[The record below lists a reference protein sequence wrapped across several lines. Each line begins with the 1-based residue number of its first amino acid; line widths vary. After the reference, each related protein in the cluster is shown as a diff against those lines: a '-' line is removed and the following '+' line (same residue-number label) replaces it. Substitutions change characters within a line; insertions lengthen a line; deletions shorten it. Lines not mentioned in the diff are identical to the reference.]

1 MPCLSAM
8 YHTSRAH
15 RGDGVGRR
23 RRLLRREALARGSRG
38 DDGCSRPPPRGDP
51 PRRAHDPLRR
61 RGRPFRAA
69 GGGRASRGRRARRR
83 RPLLRQV
90 VRHGGRGRA
99 ALVGPGPGH
108 AGALAPERRRQRR
121 QDRRAGGSRA
131 VDGRRRADLRDDRGA
146 GRHPAQR
153 TRAHHFRRAGRP
165 RERAGRGAARC
176 VRAGRDSSRAVQ
188 RHSAGALGEIH
199 PALRRRRNDR
209 PHARDARCRP
219 RHASDLAPVPRA
231 RRGGHGSRARGRGD
245 PAGRHGRPDPE
256 GRRVHS
262 SRQSSL
268 ARPGPAAG
276 QTARAR
282 SSARVCS
289 TPRRAPRG
297 GDACR
302 LRRLRGPPAA
312 RGGEARLTSPARAA
326 WRYVWHYRA
335 RYGIGVACLG
345 TATLASLTI
354 PWTVKRA
361 IDALQADPASAPVGH
376 YVALIA
382 LFAIVNGVARLGSR
396 FAITGGCQR
405 IESDIRDDLY
415 AALQTFPPRFYAAH
429 STGDLMARS
438 TSDITAVR
446 SPLGFGTISLVSTA
460 FAFVGVLVAML
471 AVDPWLTLWA
481 LAPYPFL
488 VHLARRFKLKVNDRA
503 QAAQDQLSVLSE
515 RVQEYLGGMA
525 VVRAYTLEPRA
536 RADFGRAN
544 GEYLRL
550 SLALARTEAGF
561 SPLMGLIA
569 GIGTLVVLWAG
580 GRAVVDGRLSLGAL
594 VAFNGYLAYLTWPTI
609 ALGWTLSIV
618 RRGLT
623 SMSRIQEIVVA
634 AGTTDR
640 TGVSEPASAGVRP
653 PSVRAGLTDP
663 ATTNPA
669 SASVRPPSVRA
680 GLTDPA
686 TTNPASASVRPPSV
700 RAGLTDP
707 ATTTPA
713 APQIRFSH
721 LTFAYG
727 ERAPALRDV
736 SFEVGPGETVAV
748 VGPTG
753 SGKSTLGLLLAR
765 LWEPPG
771 GTLFLDGRDV
781 TEIPL
786 ATLRAGLGY
795 VPQDGFLFSRS
806 IAENIALGR
815 DNGGAAQVRAAASV
829 AGIAEEVERFPAG
842 FDAVVGERGLTLSGG
857 QRQRVTLARAL
868 AGAPPAL
875 VLDDAFASVD
885 AAKEEEIL
893 INLRRVVSERTVLL
907 MTHRLRAACTADR
920 IVVLDAGRVVETGG
934 HEELLRRGG
943 LYARLWRIQQLEEE
957 IARA

>member
-1 MPCLSAM
+1 M
-8 YHTSRAH
+8 
-15 RGDGVGRR
+15 
-23 RRLLRREALARGSRG
+23 
-38 DDGCSRPPPRGDP
+38 
-51 PRRAHDPLRR
+51 
-61 RGRPFRAA
+61 
-69 GGGRASRGRRARRR
+69 
-83 RPLLRQV
+83 
-90 VRHGGRGRA
+90 
-99 ALVGPGPGH
+99 
-108 AGALAPERRRQRR
+108 
-121 QDRRAGGSRA
+121 
-131 VDGRRRADLRDDRGA
+131 
-146 GRHPAQR
+146 
-153 TRAHHFRRAGRP
+153 
-165 RERAGRGAARC
+165 
-176 VRAGRDSSRAVQ
+176 
-188 RHSAGALGEIH
+188 
-199 PALRRRRNDR
+199 
-209 PHARDARCRP
+209 
-219 RHASDLAPVPRA
+219 
-231 RRGGHGSRARGRGD
+231 
-245 PAGRHGRPDPE
+245 
-256 GRRVHS
+256 
-262 SRQSSL
+262 
-268 ARPGPAAG
+268 
-276 QTARAR
+276 
-282 SSARVCS
+282 
-289 TPRRAPRG
+289 
-297 GDACR
+297 
-302 LRRLRGPPAA
+302 
-312 RGGEARLTSPARAA
+312 
-326 WRYVWHYRA
+326 
-335 RYGIGVACLG
+335 
-345 TATLASLTI
+345 
-354 PWTVKRA
+354 KRA
-361 IDALQADPASAPVGH
+361 IDALQTDPASAPVGH

-405 IESDIRDDLY
+405 IESDLRDDLY

-429 STGDLMARS
+429 STGDLMARA

-446 SPLGFGTISLVSTA
+446 SLLGFGTISLVSTV
-460 FAFVGVLVAML
+460 FAFVGVLAAML

-481 LAPYPFL
+481 LAPYPVL
-488 VHLARRFKLKVNDRA
+488 VILARRFNLKVNERA

-515 RVQEYLGGMA
+515 RVQEYLSGMA

-580 GRAVVDGRLSLGAL
+580 GRAVVDSRLSLGAL

-623 SMSRIQEIVVA
+623 SMTRIQEIVVA
-634 AGTTDR
+634 GSMSTALTEGGLREARPGSDTPVLPVA
-640 TGVSEPASAGVRP
+640 TGRGGSAAS
-653 PSVRAGLTDP
+653 DP
-663 ATTNPA
+663 ATTN
-669 SASVRPPSVRA
+669 S
-680 GLTDPA
+680 
-686 TTNPASASVRPPSV
+686 
-700 RAGLTDP
+700 
-707 ATTTPA
+707 PA

-727 ERAPALRDV
+727 DRAPALRDV

-765 LWEPPG
+765 LWEPPV
-771 GTLFLDGRDV
+771 GTLFVDGRDV

-786 ATLRAGLGY
+786 ASLRAGLGY

-815 DNGGAAQVRAAASV
+815 DDGGAAQVRAAAGV

-868 AGAPPAL
+868 TGAPPAL

-893 INLRRVVSERTVLL
+893 INLRRVVSGRTVLL

-920 IVVLDAGRVVETGG
+920 IVVLDAGRVVETGS

>member
-1 MPCLSAM
+1 M
-8 YHTSRAH
+8 
-15 RGDGVGRR
+15 
-23 RRLLRREALARGSRG
+23 
-38 DDGCSRPPPRGDP
+38 
-51 PRRAHDPLRR
+51 
-61 RGRPFRAA
+61 
-69 GGGRASRGRRARRR
+69 
-83 RPLLRQV
+83 
-90 VRHGGRGRA
+90 
-99 ALVGPGPGH
+99 
-108 AGALAPERRRQRR
+108 
-121 QDRRAGGSRA
+121 
-131 VDGRRRADLRDDRGA
+131 
-146 GRHPAQR
+146 
-153 TRAHHFRRAGRP
+153 
-165 RERAGRGAARC
+165 
-176 VRAGRDSSRAVQ
+176 
-188 RHSAGALGEIH
+188 
-199 PALRRRRNDR
+199 
-209 PHARDARCRP
+209 
-219 RHASDLAPVPRA
+219 
-231 RRGGHGSRARGRGD
+231 
-245 PAGRHGRPDPE
+245 
-256 GRRVHS
+256 
-262 SRQSSL
+262 
-268 ARPGPAAG
+268 
-276 QTARAR
+276 
-282 SSARVCS
+282 
-289 TPRRAPRG
+289 
-297 GDACR
+297 
-302 LRRLRGPPAA
+302 
-312 RGGEARLTSPARAA
+312 
-326 WRYVWHYRA
+326 
-335 RYGIGVACLG
+335 
-345 TATLASLTI
+345 
-354 PWTVKRA
+354 KRA
-361 IDALQADPASAPVGH
+361 IDALQTDPASAPVGH

-405 IESDIRDDLY
+405 IESDLRDDLY
-415 AALQTFPPRFYAAH
+415 AALQTFPPRFYASH
-429 STGDLMARS
+429 STGDLMARA

-446 SPLGFGTISLVSTA
+446 SLLGFGTISLVSTV
-460 FAFVGVLVAML
+460 FAFVGVLAAML

-481 LAPYPFL
+481 LAPYPVL
-488 VHLARRFKLKVNDRA
+488 VILARRFNLKVNERA

-623 SMSRIQEIVVA
+623 SMNRIQEIVEA
-634 AGTTDR
+634 A
-640 TGVSEPASAGVRP
+640 SEPASALVRP
-653 PSVRAGLTDP
+653 PSADAGLRDP
-663 ATTNPA
+663 ATTNLA
-669 SASVRPPSVRA
+669 SASVRPPSIST

-686 TTNPASASVRPPSV
+686 TTS
-700 RAGLTDP
+700 
-707 ATTTPA
+707 TTA

-727 ERAPALRDV
+727 DRAPALRDV

-765 LWEPPG
+765 LWEPPV
-771 GTLFLDGRDV
+771 GTLFVDGRDV

-786 ATLRAGLGY
+786 ASLRAGLGY

-815 DNGGAAQVRAAASV
+815 DDGGAAQVRAAAGV

-868 AGAPPAL
+868 TGAPPAL

-893 INLRRVVSERTVLL
+893 INLRRVVSGRTVLL

-920 IVVLDAGRVVETGG
+920 IVVLDAGRVVETGS

>member
-1 MPCLSAM
+1 M
-8 YHTSRAH
+8 
-15 RGDGVGRR
+15 
-23 RRLLRREALARGSRG
+23 
-38 DDGCSRPPPRGDP
+38 
-51 PRRAHDPLRR
+51 
-61 RGRPFRAA
+61 
-69 GGGRASRGRRARRR
+69 
-83 RPLLRQV
+83 
-90 VRHGGRGRA
+90 
-99 ALVGPGPGH
+99 
-108 AGALAPERRRQRR
+108 
-121 QDRRAGGSRA
+121 
-131 VDGRRRADLRDDRGA
+131 
-146 GRHPAQR
+146 
-153 TRAHHFRRAGRP
+153 
-165 RERAGRGAARC
+165 
-176 VRAGRDSSRAVQ
+176 
-188 RHSAGALGEIH
+188 
-199 PALRRRRNDR
+199 
-209 PHARDARCRP
+209 
-219 RHASDLAPVPRA
+219 
-231 RRGGHGSRARGRGD
+231 
-245 PAGRHGRPDPE
+245 
-256 GRRVHS
+256 
-262 SRQSSL
+262 
-268 ARPGPAAG
+268 
-276 QTARAR
+276 
-282 SSARVCS
+282 
-289 TPRRAPRG
+289 
-297 GDACR
+297 
-302 LRRLRGPPAA
+302 
-312 RGGEARLTSPARAA
+312 
-326 WRYVWHYRA
+326 
-335 RYGIGVACLG
+335 
-345 TATLASLTI
+345 
-354 PWTVKRA
+354 KRA
-361 IDALQADPASAPVGH
+361 IDALQTDPASAPVGH
-376 YVALIA
+376 YVGLIA

-429 STGDLMARS
+429 STGDLMARA

-446 SPLGFGTISLVSTA
+446 SLLGFGTISLVSTV
-460 FAFVGVLVAML
+460 FAFVGVLAAML

-481 LAPYPFL
+481 LAPYPVL
-488 VHLARRFKLKVNDRA
+488 VILARRFNLKVNERA

-515 RVQEYLGGMA
+515 RVQEYLSGMA

-623 SMSRIQEIVVA
+623 SMNRIQEIVEA
-634 AGTTDR
+634 AGTPER
-640 TGVSEPASAGVRP
+640 TGVSEPASALVRP

-663 ATTNPA
+663 ATIN
-669 SASVRPPSVRA
+669 S
-680 GLTDPA
+680 
-686 TTNPASASVRPPSV
+686 
-700 RAGLTDP
+700 
-707 ATTTPA
+707 PA

-727 ERAPALRDV
+727 DRAPALRDV

-765 LWEPPG
+765 LWEPPV
-771 GTLFLDGRDV
+771 GTLFVDGRDV

-786 ATLRAGLGY
+786 ASLRAGLGY

-815 DNGGAAQVRAAASV
+815 VNGGAAQVRAAAGV

-893 INLRRVVSERTVLL
+893 INLRRVVSGRTVLL